1 MSFSPPSSWLSSL
14 KKRLKRPP
22 ALFLDFD
29 GTLVPIAQRPG
40 QAQLNPSVRRLVR
53 FLSYRMPV
61 VVISGRGLKD
71 IKKKIGLDQIF
82 YVGNH
87 GLEMEGP
94 SFHYKM
100 KGATSWK
107 KLVTLL
113 AEKLEEELSGI
124 AGIMIEDKE
133 YSISI
138 HYRLTP
144 SQYRRKAARL
154 FKNLIQPYL
163 EAGRVRLTQ
172 GKSVWEVR
180 PPIEWNKGTAVLFL
194 LKRRQ
199 LKGRWPIYIG
209 DDQTDQDAMRMIKKN
224 GFGIAVGPS
233 HKKGA
238 GHTSL
243 SYPDDVHR
251 FLMWLVREVSTG
263 ATRLKEV
270 SRKA

>member
-1 MSFSPPSSWLSSL
+1 MSFSPSPSWLTSL
-14 KKRLKRPP
+14 KKRLKKPP
-22 ALFLDFD
+22 VLFLDFD

-40 QAQLNPSVRRLVR
+40 QVQIDSSIRRLVR

-71 IKKKIGLDQIF
+71 IRQKIRLDHIF

-87 GLEMEGP
+87 GLEMDGP
-94 SFHYKM
+94 SFHYEM
-100 KGATSWK
+100 KDALHWK
-107 KLVTLL
+107 KFVKQLVG
-113 AEKLEEELSGI
+113 KLEKDLSGI
-124 AGIMIEDKE
+124 SGIFVEDKG

-154 FKNLIQPYL
+154 FKTLIQPYL

-172 GKSVWEVR
+172 GKAVWEVR

-194 LKRRQ
+194 LKLPQ

-209 DDQTDQDAMRMIKKN
+209 DDQTDQDAMRMIKRS
-224 GFGIAVGPS
+224 GFGIAVGPP

-238 GHTSL
+238 GHASL
-243 SYPDDVHR
+243 SHPGDVHR
-251 FLMWLVREVSTG
+251 FLMWLVREVSEG
-263 ATRLKEV
+263 MIPLKGV
-270 SRKA
+270 SREP